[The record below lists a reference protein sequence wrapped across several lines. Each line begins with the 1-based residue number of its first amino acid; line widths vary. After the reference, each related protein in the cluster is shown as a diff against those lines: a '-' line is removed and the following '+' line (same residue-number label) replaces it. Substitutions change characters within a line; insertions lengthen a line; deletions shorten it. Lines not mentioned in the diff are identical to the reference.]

1 MKFEKKTQQ
10 YNIRLSQAERKK
22 LEAVAKHNLLSM
34 AEVILLLVNREYE
47 RINEECDK

>member
-1 MKFEKKTQQ
+1 MKYVKKTQQ
-10 YNIRLSQAERKK
+10 YNLRLSDVERKK

-47 RINEECDK
+47 KINGGDK

>member
-1 MKFEKKTQQ
+1 MKYVKKTQQ
-10 YNIRLSQAERKK
+10 YNLRLSQAERKK

-47 RINEECDK
+47 RINEEGDK

>member
-1 MKFEKKTQQ
+1 MNYEKKTQQ

-47 RINEECDK
+47 RINEEGNK